1 MSSKTRF
8 GLMMFL
14 QYAIW
19 GAWAPVLS
27 AYLLD
32 DLGFTGTQVGAVFA
46 LLPLATIISPFIG
59 GQLAD
64 RYFSS
69 EKLIAFF
76 QLSGGIVLLV
86 LSRITD
92 YNIMMLMMFLYCLL
106 YAPTLALTNS
116 IAMINMK
123 DSEKEFGQIRVW
135 GTIGWIAAGL
145 LLTGWRHLGTNTPA
159 IILQGDT
166 LFLAGI
172 LSIIMGIQ
180 SFSLPH
186 TPPQKEGVKPWAF
199 LESLKMLKDKNFV
212 IFVCIT
218 FIVATELEFYY
229 ILTAPF
235 LMSDKIGISGTWIPA
250 VMTVAQLAEIFVMSF
265 LLSRFLKKY
274 GMRNTLAIGAIAWP
288 IRYIIFAIG
297 SPAWLVV
304 ASLSLHGFC
313 YVFFF
318 VAAFIYVD
326 KVAPADIRA
335 SAQSLIAIIALGF
348 GRFLGSLFA
357 GKIKDLFT
365 VNEVINWTNVFLV
378 PCVLTVLCALAFILF
393 FREERTKEEK

>member
-1 MSSKTRF
+1 MSPKVRF
-8 GLMMFL
+8 GIMMFL

-32 DLGFTGTQVGAVFA
+32 DLGFSGTQVGAIFA

-76 QLSGGIVLLV
+76 QLSGGALLLI

-92 YNIMMLMMFLYCLL
+92 YNLMMLLMFIYCLL

-116 IAMINMK
+116 IAMRNMQ
-123 DSEKEFGQIRVW
+123 DSEKEFGRIRVW
-135 GTIGWIAAGL
+135 GTIGWIAAGWTL
-145 LLTGWRHLGTNTPA
+145 SGWRFLGDKSA
-159 IILQGDT
+159 VLALQGDT

-172 LSIIMGIQ
+172 LSLIMGLH
-180 SFSLPH
+180 SFTLPH

-199 LESLKMLKDKNFV
+199 IESLKMLREKSFI
-212 IFVCIT
+212 IFIIIT

-235 LMSDKIGISGTWIPA
+235 LMSDQIGISQASTPA
-250 VMTVAQLAEIFVMSF
+250 VMTIAQLAEIFVMSF

-288 IRYIIFAIG
+288 LRYIVFAIG
-297 SPAWLVV
+297 KPVWLVI

-335 SAQSLIAIIALGF
+335 SAQSLIAIIALGL
-348 GRFLGSLFA
+348 GRFLGSHFA
-357 GKIKDLFT
+357 GQIKEFFT
-365 VNEVINWTNVFLV
+365 IDNVTNWTSVFLV
-378 PCVLTVLCALAFILF
+378 PCVLTVLAALAFLLF
-393 FREERTKEEK
+393 FRERRSGE